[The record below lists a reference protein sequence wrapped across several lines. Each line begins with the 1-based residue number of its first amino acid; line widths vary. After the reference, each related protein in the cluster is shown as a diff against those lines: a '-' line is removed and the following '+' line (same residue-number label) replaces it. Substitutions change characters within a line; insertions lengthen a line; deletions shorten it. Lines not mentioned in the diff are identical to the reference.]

1 MKFGICNLFGYCILC
16 LVSFKFMLN
25 IFKKKTDDKKTKDP
39 MDPQNMGM
47 LQRMAMKKIMKMTP
61 QEREALMQKM
71 LTPEN
76 INKNKKEILAHLEQM
91 QKSGQMNSH
100 QVFEAKK
107 RLGLL

>member
-1 MKFGICNLFGYCILC
+1 MGILDA
-16 LVSFKFMLN
+16 
-25 IFKKKTDDKKTKDP
+25 FKKDKEKESNSKGP
-39 MDPQNMGM
+39 MDPQNMGF

-61 QEREALMQKM
+61 QEREALMKKM

-76 INKNKKEILAHLEQM
+76 IQKNKKDIVAYLDQM
-91 QKSGQMNSH
+91 EKSGQMNKH